1 MMRHFH
7 SEAPLNREHIA
18 MAPPFR
24 DFSAAIVVVL
34 VALPLCLGIAL
45 SSNAPLTSG
54 LVSGIVGGIVV
65 GLLSG
70 SHTSISGPSAG
81 YTAVVATQIAILGSF
96 EAFLAALFIA
106 GIIQLFFGIIRAGI
120 IAEFVPTSVI
130 NGLLGAIGVIL
141 ILKQVP
147 HVFGHDIDPEGDMAF
162 YQPDNQNTFSE
173 LLLVLN
179 DFQVGATIVG
189 ILSVVILIIWERTKW
204 LKKSPFPAPLVV
216 VAAGIALG
224 MLFKALNSALAIEP
238 THMVQIPDSGS
249 LSDLKQYLISPD
261 WAQLNQPS
269 IYSSALM
276 IALVTSLEALLNLE
290 AVDKIDP
297 LKRKSPPNRELV
309 AQGFGNMMCG
319 LLGGLP
325 VTSVIVRS
333 SVNINAGGRSRW
345 VAIIH
350 GLLLVCAIAIMA
362 SWVNQIP
369 LACLAAILLVTGFN
383 LVNPKDML
391 RMWRQGPYQFVPF
404 IVTLVA
410 IVFTDLLIGTILGL
424 LASITFILYS
434 NFRRPVRRILERH
447 AGGDLLRVELASQM
461 SFFNRAGLMNALRDV
476 PDGGSV
482 LIDASNTVYID
493 PDIQEMIRMF
503 RDEIAPL
510 HNIRV
515 STSGFQDHYT
525 IDNQTQFVDYV
536 TKDLQ
541 ERLNPHQILEIL
553 QDGNE
558 RFRTGNQLRRNL
570 GRQIEAT
577 KLGQHPLAI
586 ILSCIDSRTPS
597 ELVFD
602 MGLGDIFSVRIAGNI
617 IGRKVMGSLEFGCAV
632 AGAKLILVMGHTS
645 CGAVTAAV
653 RNACGLDASDIA
665 STCEHLGFV
674 AGEIT
679 RSMTPAICREFIDG
693 DDISRQ
699 ATIDAVARNNVK
711 RVVSDL
717 VDQSSTLRAL
727 LKQEKI
733 AIVGGMYD
741 VSSGKIE
748 IITVDP
754 ARSDL

>member
-1 MMRHFH
+1 
-7 SEAPLNREHIA
+7 
-18 MAPPFR
+18 
-24 DFSAAIVVVL
+24 
-34 VALPLCLGIAL
+34 
-45 SSNAPLTSG
+45 
-54 LVSGIVGGIVV
+54 
-65 GLLSG
+65 
-70 SHTSISGPSAG
+70 
-81 YTAVVATQIAILGSF
+81 
-96 EAFLAALFIA
+96 
-106 GIIQLFFGIIRAGI
+106 
-120 IAEFVPTSVI
+120 
-130 NGLLGAIGVIL
+130 
-141 ILKQVP
+141 
-147 HVFGHDIDPEGDMAF
+147 
-162 YQPDNQNTFSE
+162 
-173 LLLVLN
+173 
-179 DFQVGATIVG
+179 
-189 ILSVVILIIWERTKW
+189 
-204 LKKSPFPAPLVV
+204 
-216 VAAGIALG
+216 
-224 MLFKALNSALAIEP
+224 
-238 THMVQIPDSGS
+238 
-249 LSDLKQYLISPD
+249 
-261 WAQLNQPS
+261 
-269 IYSSALM
+269 
-276 IALVTSLEALLNLE
+276 
-290 AVDKIDP
+290 
-297 LKRKSPPNRELV
+297 
-309 AQGFGNMMCG
+309 
-319 LLGGLP
+319 
-325 VTSVIVRS
+325 
-333 SVNINAGGRSRW
+333 
-345 VAIIH
+345 
-350 GLLLVCAIAIMA
+350 
-362 SWVNQIP
+362 
-369 LACLAAILLVTGFN
+369 
-383 LVNPKDML
+383 
-391 RMWRQGPYQFVPF
+391 
-404 IVTLVA
+404 
-410 IVFTDLLIGTILGL
+410 
-424 LASITFILYS
+424 
-434 NFRRPVRRILERH
+434 
-447 AGGDLLRVELASQM
+447 
-461 SFFNRAGLMNALRDV
+461 
-476 PDGGSV
+476 
-482 LIDASNTVYID
+482 
-493 PDIQEMIRMF
+493 MF

-541 ERLNPHQILEIL
+541 KRLNPHQILEIL

-674 AGEIT
+674 AGEINQ
-679 RSMTPAICREFIDG
+679 SMTPAICREFIDG

-699 ATIDAVARNNVK
+699 TTIDAVARNNVK

-754 ARSDL
+754 AGSDL